1 MQVNEEKLH
10 EFVGGMLMDLA
21 GAFSIGLVRIGN
33 ELGLYKAMLE
43 AGPMTSQELAD
54 QTKTA
59 ERYMREWL
67 AHQAASGYVSYD
79 PDTAKFA
86 LPPEQA
92 MVFAI
97 DDSPVNMLGAFELAV
112 ANLESAP
119 KVQKAFHTGEGVNW
133 GDHSNCLY
141 CGVEKFFRPNY
152 KNNIVDQWLPALD
165 GVIAK
170 LEKGARVADIGC
182 GHGTSTVFMAAAFPN
197 SEFVG
202 FDFHN
207 GSIAH
212 AQELAKEQGVEA
224 NTHFEASLAK
234 SFPGTN
240 YDLICMFDCL
250 HDMGDPVGAAKHIK
264 DALAPDGTLM
274 VVEPMAADQLE
285 ENFNPLGRLSYAA
298 STLVCV
304 PTSLAQEVGLA
315 LGAQAGEARLR
326 EVITSG
332 GFSSVR
338 RAAETPFNMILEA
351 KP

>member
-1 MQVNEEKLH
+1 MHVNEEKLH
-10 EFVGGMLMDLA
+10 AFVGGMLLDLA
-21 GAFSIGLVRIGN
+21 GAFSIGLVRMGN

-43 AGPMTSQELAD
+43 AGPLTSQELATHT
-54 QTKTA
+54 QTA
-59 ERYMREWL
+59 ERYVREWL
-67 AHQAASGYVSYD
+67 SHQAASGYVSYE
-79 PDTAKFA
+79 PDTEKFT

-92 MVFAI
+92 MVFAV

-119 KVQKAFHTGEGVNW
+119 KVQKAFHTGEGVSW
-133 GDHSNCLY
+133 GDHTNCLF
-141 CGVEKFFRPNY
+141 CAVEKFFRPNY
-152 KNNIVDQWLPALD
+152 KNNLVEQWLPALD
-165 GVIAK
+165 SVIAK
-170 LEKGARVADIGC
+170 LEQGARVADVGC
-182 GHGTSTVFMAAAFPN
+182 GHGASTVFMAAAFPN

-202 FDFHN
+202 FDFHD

-212 AQELAKEQGVEA
+212 ARDLATQQGVEA
-224 NTHFEASLAK
+224 NTRFETGLAK
-234 SFPGTN
+234 NFPGTN

-250 HDMGDPVGAAKHIK
+250 HDMGDPVGAAKHVK
-264 DALAPDGTLM
+264 EALAPDGTFM
-274 VVEPMAADQLE
+274 VVEPMAGDRLE
-285 ENFNPLGRLSYAA
+285 ENLNSLGRLSYAA

-315 LGAQAGEARLR
+315 LGAQAGETRLR

-351 KP
+351 RP